1 MKIDILKAN
10 KPPLH
15 VLPEN
20 DLKDHIE
27 EGSSCPCNPRVEV
40 SGESFI
46 VIHNAYDGRD

>member
-1 MKIDILKAN
+1 MKVQILEAKN
-10 KPPLH
+10 PPIH

-20 DLKDHIE
+20 DLKSHVE
-27 EGSSCPCNPRVEV
+27 EGSLCPCSPRVEV